1 MAEQVTSGTTGL
13 GAFATPYAEYG
24 LAEALKQYQQGAPAY
39 YEGQTYAGF
48 APQTE
53 QALRATEQRAL
64 AGSPVLQAGQDY
76 LQSVLSGG
84 FLGSNPYLEDVVR
97 RASGQAQAAGMSG
110 LSSRGRLGSGLGT
123 QAVTSAVGDV
133 ASNIYYGD
141 YGAERGRQQ
150 QALAYAPQ
158 YAAADYYDISQLAN
172 VGAAREALAQKG
184 IDEAM
189 KRYQYEATAPQQ
201 ALATYLQQAFGY
213 PVREQTSVTSLPD
226 PSFGQRFLGGAA
238 AAQSFFPQG
247 YGKGEGEMSNRL
259 YAGLLGGG
267 LAQL

>member
-24 LAEALKQYQQGAPAY
+24 LAESLKQYQQGAPAY
-39 YEGQTYAGF
+39 YQGQTYAGF

-64 AGSPVLQAGQDY
+64 AGSPVLQAGQNY
-76 LQSVLSGG
+76 LQNVLSGS
-84 FLGSNPYLEDVVR
+84 FLGSNPYLDDVVR
-97 RASGQAQAAGMSG
+97 RASSQAQAAGMSG
-110 LSSRGRLGSGLGT
+110 LSQRGRLGSGLGT
-123 QAVTSAVGDV
+123 EVVTGAVGDV

-150 QALAYAPQ
+150 QALSFAPQ

-172 VGAAREALAQKG
+172 VGAAREAMAQKG

-189 KRYQYEATAPQQ
+189 KRYQYEQTAPQQ
-201 ALATYLQQAFGY
+201 QLATYLQQVYGY
-213 PVREQTSVTSLPD
+213 PVKEQTSVTALPD
-226 PSFGQRFLGGAA
+226 PSFGQQFLGGAA
-238 AAQSFFPQG
+238 IAQSLFPQNYSNVG
-247 YGKGEGEMSNRL
+247 NRL
-259 YAGLLGGG
+259 LAGLGGG
-267 LAQL
+267 LLAQL